1 MLFLLLSFFYFALFV
16 YRFYYHINIKGLDA
30 LLFMSGWF
38 TFSVLADE
46 VPTSDNA
53 ILLGLAILVCIVS
66 LAFLVAFILK
76 HFVLKKF
83 VFFLMIAGAGS
94 VIYAAIIVSDWYQ
107 AHEVASQERQT
118 KNLVFSFLKEMNP
131 ELNRKNTKILAEISR
146 ADHNIQ
152 QLNDLRRNFPQQS
165 AIIDDKLNQWQTLRL
180 QLNQV
185 SKNIY
190 HKVESAY
197 VTYKMAEIQGKDKLS
212 VISAELLKEA
222 NLALA
227 NAESTRAILEE
238 QLGE

>member
-1 MLFLLLSFFYFALFV
+1 
-16 YRFYYHINIKGLDA
+16 
-30 LLFMSGWF
+30 MSGWF

-46 VPTSDNA
+46 VPTSSNNA

-83 VFFLMIAGAGS
+83 VFFLMIAGTGS

-107 AHEVASQERQT
+107 EHEIANQERKT

-146 ADHNIQ
+146 ADNNIQ
-152 QLNDLRRNFPQQS
+152 QLNDLRKNFPQQS
-165 AIIDDKLNQWQTLRL
+165 AIINDKLNQWQTLRL

-190 HKVESAY
+190 YKVESAY
-197 VTYKMAEIQGKDKLS
+197 VIYKMAEIRGKDKLS